1 MCQGFKAVSLCFFF
15 SLFCADSIQ
24 LFKKKRFKGCFKGY
38 AWNWFKHTHI
48 HTRTYIHTH
57 NPTHCR
63 WDHLEPRRAWQPQFL
78 WTLIFSG
85 KCFRENPFTNPG
97 MSLLWISGS
106 DISPMWMSP
115 WLNRLKSAS
124 SALHSMYYS
133 PLICQVKAVWVIYN
147 SFCSL
152 AEARSDLFG

>member
-1 MCQGFKAVSLCFFF
+1 MCQGFKAVFFF
-15 SLFCADSIQ
+15 KAFFVQIQYKDS
-24 LFKKKRFKGCFKGY
+24 KRKDSKVVLKVMLEIDL
-38 AWNWFKHTHI
+38 NTHI
-48 HTRTYIHTH
+48 HTRTHIHSHTY

>member
-1 MCQGFKAVSLCFFF
+1 MLEIDLITRA
-15 SLFCADSIQ
+15 
-24 LFKKKRFKGCFKGY
+24 
-38 AWNWFKHTHI
+38 HTHTQTGTTCT
-48 HTRTYIHTH
+48 HTYIHT
-57 NPTHCR
+57 
-63 WDHLEPRRAWQPQFL
+63 RRRPNVRPLGAIGAAWSLASAVPL
-78 WTLIFSG
+78 DINIL
-85 KCFRENPFTNPG
+85 RENPFTNPG
-97 MSLLWISGS
+97 MPLRWISGS